1 MKFLDKELFSVDE
14 FADLPCS
21 ERAED
26 NCSQALKWNSL
37 IAQIRNNYKPP
48 QVINNENHSN
58 AGQKVSKWS
67 SFITEDDDDVVVDRS
82 LESRERRDRR
92 DDHQLK
98 LSMNDEIVEED
109 IHPDF
114 L

>member
-1 MKFLDKELFSVDE
+1 MKFVDRKLFSVDE
-14 FADLPCS
+14 IADLPCS

-26 NCSQALKWNSL
+26 NCSQVLKWNSF
-37 IAQIRNNYKPP
+37 IAKTRNNCKPP

-58 AGQKVSKWS
+58 AGQKVSKWT
-67 SFITEDDDDVVVDRS
+67 SFITEEDDDNDIDADHS
-82 LESRERRDRR
+82 LESRERRD
-92 DDHQLK
+92 DHLLK